1 MSAYL
6 VNDRLVP
13 DADFYRVACDPQ
25 VPVVV
30 EACAGAGK
38 TWMLV
43 SRIVRA
49 LLEGAEPSQILAIT
63 FTRKAAGE
71 MRERLQG
78 LLREL
83 ALASHDQRVQGLCLR
98 GLSLERAQAL
108 APKLPAIYEK
118 ALSSGQSVQVST
130 IHGWFS
136 RLLRAAP
143 MDTLSQLGLPPQL
156 KLLHE
161 DEVDPWPTLWG
172 RLLKRIDADEGD
184 LRSAFVRLMQS
195 ERRSNLEAWLQA
207 ALGNRLEIS
216 LADAHDR
223 LWTSVPSAQ
232 DSLPA
237 WRSYSDPLVALGQ
250 APLVEEAR
258 ALAAEMGQ
266 LEGVKAQEAAR
277 LVVDALLTSDLQQ
290 RHALLNQAVMKKDGE
305 PRKDISK
312 KLQLLMPF
320 QEWLQGLNQALAQN
334 EAMRLHQDMVTLTRV
349 LFEVYEAFKRDGGY
363 IDMVDLERGA
373 DHLLRDD
380 ALAAWVQQRLDQQ
393 LRHVLIDE
401 FQDTSPLQWRAL
413 REWLASY
420 AGAGGG
426 TDIKVFIVGDPKQ
439 SIYRFRR
446 AEPRVFLAAKDFV
459 KETLGGALL
468 ACDHTRR
475 NAPGIIDGLNRVMA
489 PLAQSGRFTGFRP
502 HTTSSTDRHEWR
514 CLPDVLRPPRA
525 ERHSSA
531 SKEKRNLEW
540 RDSLNQARHLPDE
553 VLREEEAEH
562 CASAIAEL
570 MVTQGKQPQDF
581 FILARKRQSLLLAAQ
596 ALAQR
601 GIAHAA
607 PQDTLL
613 ADTPEARD
621 LLAVLQAIV
630 SPVHEL
636 ALAHALRT
644 PGLDVGDEG
653 LMRLARSAK
662 HAPPQEG
669 GRWWGAL
676 QDVLKAEE
684 SLFDDETTARLK
696 RAGRLLGT
704 WRQVSHLLPPHDLMQ
719 RIVDDCDWR
728 LALAERLSPSM
739 CRQALL
745 HLDAM
750 LGQSLMLRGGR
761 DATPYRWVR
770 ELRRLKTPLPAAAS
784 RDAVQ
789 LLTIHGAKGLE
800 ADVVFL
806 MDTDGEPARA
816 DHHLVLV
823 DWQPDQEAP
832 TRCAFLAKESSPPPA
847 MVDWMQAEL
856 QARHT
861 EECNALYVAL
871 TRARQALYFSR
882 TEPSR
887 QHPHGSWWHALTS
900 SGALNDSMRWA
911 PSGRNGLLDT
921 ADAKLTERFNS
932 LARLPKLA
940 PKLTAKAAAQMAADP
955 ASEELARLG
964 KAVHRVLEMITT
976 RSMQERGPAI
986 RDALARQAWRTVTQE
1001 EARPE
1006 PLTEER
1012 LQRLLWQVGRVLDHP
1027 HAQPWLD
1034 PDQLEWAANELVLW
1048 QDGRPIRID
1057 RLVRR
1062 KTSQGVEWWVLDYKL
1077 SESPEQLPAYQQQM
1091 ASYLRAVEPLAEGA
1105 PVRGAFITG
1114 TGEFHAL

>member
-49 LLEGAEPSQILAIT
+49 LLEGVEPSQILAIT

-83 ALASHDQRVQGLCLR
+83 ALAHHEERVKQLKFR
-98 GLSLERAQAL
+98 GLDEARAQAL
-108 APKLPAIYEK
+108 APQLAAVYERT
-118 ALSSGQSVQVST
+118 LTTGQSVQVST

-143 MDTLSQLGLPPQL
+143 LDTLSQLGLPPQL
-156 KLLHE
+156 KLLSE

-172 RLLKRIDADEGD
+172 RLLKRVDADEAE
-184 LRSAFVRLMQS
+184 LREAFVRLMRS
-195 ERRSNLEAWLQA
+195 ERRHNLEAWLQA
-207 ALGNRLEIS
+207 ALSNRLEIT
-216 LADAHDR
+216 LADAHGH
-223 LWTSVPSAQ
+223 LWGSVPSAQ
-232 DSLPA
+232 ECLPEWA
-237 WRSYSDPLVALGQ
+237 EHADPLQALGSAQ
-250 APLVEEAR
+250 CMAQTQ
-258 ALAAEMGQ
+258 ALASEMGK
-266 LEGVKAQEAAR
+266 LSGVNATTAAAS
-277 LVVDALLTSDLQQ
+277 LVDALSTQDLSQ
-290 RHALLNQAVMKKDGE
+290 RLALMRQAVLTQGGE
-305 PRKDISK
+305 PRKNISK
-312 KLQLLMPF
+312 TLVNLPAF

-334 EAMRLHQDMVTLTRV
+334 EAMQMHQDMVTLSRV
-349 LFEVYEAFKRDGGY
+349 LFEVYEAFKREGGY

-373 DHLLRDD
+373 DHLLRDET
-380 ALAAWVQQRLDQQ
+380 LAAWVQQRLDQQ

-426 TDIKVFIVGDPKQ
+426 SDIKVFIVGDPKQ

-459 KETLGGALL
+459 SQTLGGALL

-475 NAPGIIDGLNRVMA
+475 NAPGIIHGLNQVMA
-489 PLAQSGRFTGFRP
+489 PLAAAGSFTGFRP
-502 HTTSSTDRHEWR
+502 HTTASTDLHQWLS
-514 CLPDVLRPPRA
+514 LPDVLRPPRA
-525 ERHSSA
+525 ERGAAKAQSEA
-531 SKEKRNLEW
+531 W
-540 RDSLNQARHLPDE
+540 RDSLTQARHLPDE
-553 VLREEEAEH
+553 VLREQEAEH
-562 CASAIAEL
+562 CAEAIASL
-570 MVTQGKQPQDF
+570 MTTQGKQPQDF

-596 ALAQR
+596 ALAKR

-613 ADTPEARD
+613 AETAEAKD
-621 LLAVLQAIV
+621 LLAVLQAVV

-636 ALAHALRT
+636 ALAHALKT

-653 LMRLARSAK
+653 LMRLARMAK
-662 HAPPQEG
+662 TTAPLEG
-669 GRWWGAL
+669 GRWWAAL
-676 QDVLKAEE
+676 QAQRQTLD
-684 SLFDDETTARLK
+684 SLFDDDTTQRLR
-696 RAGRLLGT
+696 RAATLLEA
-704 WRQVSHLLPPHDLMQ
+704 WRRAAGLLPPHDLMQ

-728 LALAERLSPSM
+728 GALARQLSPPM

-750 LGQSLMLRGGR
+750 LNQSLMLRGGR

-770 ELRRLKTPLPAAAS
+770 ELRRLKTPLPTAIS
-784 RDAVQ
+784 KGAVQ

-806 MDTDGEPARA
+806 MDTDGEPARS

-823 DWQPDQEAP
+823 DWQPEDEAP
-832 TRCAFLAKESSPPPA
+832 ARCAFLVKESAPPPS
-847 MVDWMQAEL
+847 MRTWMDAER
-856 QARHT
+856 QARYT

-871 TRARQALYFSR
+871 TRARRALYFSR

-887 QHPHGSWWHALTS
+887 THPHGSWWEALNR
-900 SGALNDSMRWA
+900 SGALNETMRWA
-911 PSGRNGLLDT
+911 LPEGAHGP
-921 ADAKLTERFNS
+921 AKRPGEPEVNALP
-932 LARLPKLA
+932 RLPHLPNRA
-940 PKLTAKAAAQMAADP
+940 LTAPVAMPPEDP
-955 ASEELARLG
+955 ERAELARLG

-976 RSMQERGPAI
+976 RPWGDRTPKVRE
-986 RDALARQAWRTVTQE
+986 ALARQAWRTVNQE

-1006 PLTEER
+1006 PLTDAR
-1012 LQRLLWQVGRVLDHP
+1012 LQRLMWQVDRVLDHP
-1027 HAQPWLD
+1027 DAQPWLD
-1034 PDQLEWAANELVLW
+1034 PALVEWAANELVLW

-1062 KTSQGVEWWVLDYKL
+1062 ITPAGREWWVLDYKL
-1077 SESPEQLPAYQQQM
+1077 SESPETLAAYRDQM
-1091 ASYLRAVEPLAEGA
+1091 HNYLRAVKALSGGEPVL
-1105 PVRGAFITG
+1105 GAFITG

>member
-49 LLEGAEPSQILAIT
+49 LLEGTEPSQILAIT

-83 ALASHDQRVQGLCLR
+83 ALAPHEERVKQLKFR
-98 GLSLERAQAL
+98 GLDEARAQAL
-108 APKLPAIYEK
+108 APHLAAVYERT
-118 ALSSGQSVQVST
+118 LTTGQTVQVST

-143 MDTLSQLGLPPQL
+143 LDTLSQLGLPPQL
-156 KLLHE
+156 KLLTE
-161 DEVDPWPTLWG
+161 DEVDPWPALWG
-172 RLLKRIDADEGD
+172 RLLKKVDADEGD
-184 LRSAFVRLMQS
+184 LRAAFVRLMRS
-195 ERRSNLEAWLQA
+195 ERRHNLEAWLQA
-207 ALGNRLEIS
+207 ALSNRLEIT

-223 LWTSVPSAQ
+223 LWNSVPSAQ
-232 DSLPA
+232 DSMPEWA
-237 WRSYSDPLVALGQ
+237 DHADPLGVLSNASCIEQ
-250 APLVEEAR
+250 AQ
-258 ALAAEMGQ
+258 ALASEMGQ
-266 LEGVKAQEAAR
+266 LAGVKAQEAAK
-277 LVVDALLTSDLQQ
+277 LIIDALLVADLLQ
-290 RHALLNQAVMKKDGE
+290 RHELLNQAVMKKDGE

-312 KLQLLMPF
+312 KLQLLVPF
-320 QEWLQGLNQALAQN
+320 QEWLQGLNEALAQN
-334 EAMRLHQDMVTLTRV
+334 EAMQLHQDMVTLCRV
-349 LFEVYEAFKRDGGY
+349 LFEVYEAFKREGGY

-373 DHLLRDD
+373 DHLLRDET
-380 ALAAWVQQRLDQQ
+380 LAAWVQQRLDQQ
-393 LRHVLIDE
+393 LRQVLIDE

-426 TDIKVFIVGDPKQ
+426 SDIKVFIVGDPKQ

-446 AEPRVFLAAKDFV
+446 AEPRVFLAAKEFV
-459 KETLGGALL
+459 SQTLGGALL

-475 NAPGIIDGLNRVMA
+475 NAPGIIHGLNQVMA
-489 PLAQSGRFTGFRP
+489 PLAQEGRFTGFRP
-502 HTTSSTDRHEWR
+502 HTTASTDAHHWL
-514 CLPDVLRPPRA
+514 CLPDVLRQPRA
-525 ERHSSA
+525 ERGTGKA
-531 SKEKRNLEW
+531 ARLEW
-540 RDSLNQARHLPDE
+540 RDTLTQARHLPEE
-553 VLREEEAEH
+553 VLREQEAEH
-562 CASAIAEL
+562 CAQAIAHL
-570 MVTQGKQPQDF
+570 MTTQNKQPQDF

-596 ALAQR
+596 ALAKR

-613 ADTPEARD
+613 AETAEARD
-621 LLAVLQAIV
+621 LLAVLQAVV

-653 LMRLARSAK
+653 LMRLARAAK
-662 HAPPQEG
+662 NCAPMEG
-669 GRWWGAL
+669 GRWWAAL
-676 QDVLKAEE
+676 QSQAQAPE
-684 SLFDDETTARLK
+684 SLFDDETSQRLRRAATWLQAWRHAAR
-696 RAGRLLGT
+696 A
-704 WRQVSHLLPPHDLMQ
+704 LPPHDLMQ

-728 LALAERLSPSM
+728 GALAAKLCPPM

-750 LGQSLMLRGGR
+750 LNQSLMLRGGR

-770 ELRRLKTPLPAAAS
+770 ELRRLKTPLPAAVS
-784 RDAVQ
+784 KGAVQ

-806 MDTDGEPARA
+806 MDTDGEPARS

-823 DWQPDQEAP
+823 DWQPEDEAP
-832 TRCAFLAKESSPPPA
+832 SRCAFLAKESAPPPS
-847 MVDWMQAEL
+847 MRTWMEGEL
-856 QARHT
+856 LARHT

-871 TRARQALYFSR
+871 TRARNALYFSR

-887 QHPHGSWWHALTS
+887 AHPQGSWWEALTR
-900 SGALNDSMRWA
+900 SGALDESMRWA
-911 PSGRNGLLDT
+911 PPEG
-921 ADAKLTERFNS
+921 ADGMVKRPGEPEFNA
-932 LARLPKLA
+932 LPRLPHL
-940 PKLTAKAAAQMAADP
+940 PNRTTAATASMPPEDP
-955 ASEELARLG
+955 ERAELARLG

-976 RSMQERGPAI
+976 RAWEDRAPAM

-1006 PLTEER
+1006 PLTDER
-1012 LQRLLWQVGRVLDHP
+1012 LKRLTWQVDRVLDHP
-1027 HAQPWLD
+1027 DAQPWLD
-1034 PDQLEWAANELVLW
+1034 PALIEWAANELVLW

-1062 KTSQGVEWWVLDYKL
+1062 MTPSGREWWVLDYKL
-1077 SESPEQLPAYQQQM
+1077 SESPETLAAYRDQM
-1091 ASYLRAVEPLAEGA
+1091 NNYLRAVQALSAGEP
-1105 PVRGAFITG
+1105 VFGAFITG
-1114 TGEFHAL
+1114 SGAFHAL

>member
-13 DADFYRVACDPQ
+13 DVDFYRVACDPQ

-38 TWMLV
+38 TWLLV

-49 LLEGAEPSQILAIT
+49 LLDGAEPSQILAIT

-78 LLREL
+78 LLRQL
-83 ALASHDQRVQGLCLR
+83 ALAPHEERVKELKFR
-98 GLSLERAQAL
+98 GLDEARAQAL
-108 APKLPAIYEK
+108 APQLTAVYERS
-118 ALSSGQSVQVST
+118 LSTGQTVQVST

-143 MDTLSQLGLPPQL
+143 LDTLSQLGLPPQL
-156 KLLHE
+156 KLLSE

-172 RLLKRIDADEGD
+172 RLLKRIDGDEAT
-184 LRSAFVRLMQS
+184 LREAFVRLMRS
-195 ERRSNLEAWLQA
+195 ERRHNLEAWLQS
-207 ALGNRLEIS
+207 ALANRLEIS
-216 LADAHDR
+216 LADAHGR
-223 LWTSVPSAQ
+223 LWASVPSAQ
-232 DSLPA
+232 ECLPEWA
-237 WRSYSDPLVALGQ
+237 EHVDPLQALSGEACLQ
-250 APLVEEAR
+250 QAR
-258 ALAAEMGQ
+258 ALASEMGK
-266 LEGVKAQEAAR
+266 LSGVNATTAAA
-277 LVVDALLTSDLQQ
+277 LLVDALSTADLSQ
-290 RHALLNQAVMKKDGE
+290 RLALMRQAVLTQSGE
-305 PRKDISK
+305 PRKNISK
-312 KLQLLMPF
+312 TLVNLPAF
-320 QEWLQGLNQALAQN
+320 QEWLQSLNQALAQN
-334 EAMRLHQDMVTLTRV
+334 EAMRVHQDMVTLSRA
-349 LFEVYEAFKRDGGY
+349 LFEVYAAFKREGGY

-373 DHLLRDD
+373 DHLLRDES
-380 ALAAWVQQRLDQQ
+380 LAAWVQQRLDQQ

-420 AGAGGG
+420 GGAGGG
-426 TDIKVFIVGDPKQ
+426 SDIKVFIVGDPKQ

-459 KETLGGALL
+459 SQTLGGALL

-475 NAPGIIDGLNRVMA
+475 NAPGIIQGLNRVMA

-502 HTTSSTDRHEWR
+502 HTTASTDEHQWL

-525 ERHSSA
+525 ERGA
-531 SKEKRNLEW
+531 AKGAREAW
-540 RDSLNQARHLPDE
+540 RDSLTQARHLPDE
-553 VLREEEAEH
+553 VLREQEAEH
-562 CASAIAEL
+562 CASAMAHL
-570 MVTQGKQPQDF
+570 MATQNKQPQDF

-596 ALAQR
+596 ALARR

-607 PQDTLL
+607 PQDALL
-613 ADTPEARD
+613 AETAEARD
-621 LLAVLQAIV
+621 LLAVLQAVV

-653 LMRLARSAK
+653 LMRLARAAQQC
-662 HAPPQEG
+662 APLEG
-669 GRWWGAL
+669 GRWWAAL
-676 QDVLKAEE
+676 QAQAKAPE
-684 SLFDDETTARLK
+684 SLFDDDTTLRLR
-696 RAGRLLGT
+696 RAASLLAA
-704 WRQVSHLLPPHDLMQ
+704 WRHAANLLPPHDLMQ
-719 RIVDDCDWR
+719 AIVDDCDWR
-728 LALAERLSPSM
+728 GALAARLSPPM

-750 LGQSLMLRGGR
+750 LNQSLMLRGGR

-770 ELRRLKTPLPAAAS
+770 ELRRLKTPLPAATS
-784 RDAVQ
+784 KGAVQ

-806 MDTDGEPARA
+806 MDTDGEPARS

-823 DWQPDQEAP
+823 DWQPDDEAP
-832 TRCAFLAKESSPPPA
+832 ARCAFLAKESTPPPSMRA
-847 MVDWMQAEL
+847 WMEAEF

-871 TRARQALYFSR
+871 TRARRALYFSR

-887 QHPHGSWWHALTS
+887 AHPQGSWWGALTQ
-900 SGALNDSMRWA
+900 SGALDDTMRWVAPAEPNPETPASGPTPDSAAMCNELPRLPPLPARLRANA
-911 PSGRNGLLDT
+911 PSLPPEDP
-921 ADAKLTERFNS
+921 ER
-932 LARLPKLA
+932 A
-940 PKLTAKAAAQMAADP
+940 
-955 ASEELARLG
+955 ELARLG

-976 RSMQERGPAI
+976 RPWSDRSAAVRE
-986 RDALARQAWRTVTQE
+986 ALARQAWRTVTQE

-1006 PLTEER
+1006 PLTDER
-1012 LQRLLWQVGRVLDHP
+1012 LQRLTWQVNRVLEHP
-1027 HAQPWLD
+1027 DAQPWLD
-1034 PDQLEWAANELVLW
+1034 PAQLEWAANELVLW

-1062 KTSQGVEWWVLDYKL
+1062 VTPQGRQWWVLDYKL
-1077 SESPEQLPAYQQQM
+1077 SESPETLPAYREQM
-1091 ASYLRAVEPLAEGA
+1091 HNYLRAVQPLAGGD
-1105 PVRGAFITG
+1105 PVFGAFITG